1 MSHDKDN
8 GSLDQFL
15 RRLVTAPRAKQAE
28 AVQSALALLDGAPEN
43 ALLHTTAQSARM
55 LNISK
60 PSFWRLV
67 KNHGIEPVNIPGFAR
82 PRYRRSDLEKLAAG
96 KMGNQ

>member
-1 MSHDKDN
+1 MNKN
-8 GSLDQFL
+8 QSLDVFL
-15 RRLVTAPRAKQAE
+15 RRLVTAPRAKQAD

-67 KNHGIEPVNIPGFAR
+67 KNHGIEPVHIPGFGR
-82 PRYRRSDLEKLAAG
+82 PRYRRADLLALAG
-96 KMGNQ
+96 GSKK